1 MRRVRVPNSLPVT
14 PRPILIIKVMEVLMC
29 VVSSSKSWYLGTGT
43 MNRRDRAGVSM
54 NKIVVLTNM
63 SLGVL
68 VSLHFAPGNSL
79 VTLY

>member
-1 MRRVRVPNSLPVT
+1 
-14 PRPILIIKVMEVLMC
+14 MC